1 MWDLQKSDLF
11 FVNMCPQVFLLTSG
25 SLRSILD
32 LDSPSC
38 RACCNYERELWA
50 RMDQLDLFKIRIY
63 LKGIPNHKLILFFFP
78 SALNNIPRHISWK
91 RGDPSSFFFFFL
103 KWTLS
108 VRQLMNRPHTLL
120 TLTLHVKQLRFQ
132 SEAANHLAFTP
143 LRGPSIHRHF
153 WGLPERT
160 GCLEPVASTWRAL
173 VRPCVGP
180 WCLRTASRERRPTSP
195 SLSSTPHWWACFWS
209 LTTRCAK
216 HKCDLCSN
224 LHIRSSWKFVSSCRI
239 NGTLVRQT

>member
-91 RGDPSSFFFFFL
+91 RGDPSSFFFFF
-103 KWTLS
+103 KVDS
-108 VRQLMNRPHTLL
+108 FCQ
-120 TLTLHVKQLRFQ
+120 
-132 SEAANHLAFTP
+132 AAYEPA
-143 LRGPSIHRHF
+143 SHF
-153 WGLPERT
+153 AHFDPACETTEVPVWGCEPPGFYSFERT
-160 GCLEPVASTWRAL
+160 FDP
-173 VRPCVGP
+173 
-180 WCLRTASRERRPTSP
+180 
-195 SLSSTPHWWACFWS
+195 
-209 LTTRCAK
+209 
-216 HKCDLCSN
+216 
-224 LHIRSSWKFVSSCRI
+224 
-239 NGTLVRQT
+239 

>member
-1 MWDLQKSDLF
+1 MITSCEIDKNLIF
-11 FVNMCPQVFLLTSG
+11 FVNMRPQVFLLTSE
-25 SLRSILD
+25 SLTSISD
-32 LDSPSC
+32 LDSLSC

-78 SALNNIPRHISWK
+78 SALTFLDVFPWK
-91 RGDPSSFFFFFL
+91 EKSHHLFF
-103 KWTLS
+103 WTLS
-108 VRQLMNRPHTLL
+108 VRQLMNQPHNLL
-120 TLTLHVKQLRFQ
+120 TLTLHVKKLRFQ
-132 SEAANHLAFTP
+132 SEAANHLAFTL

-153 WGLPERT
+153 WGLPVRA

-173 VRPCVGP
+173 VRPYVGP
-180 WCLRTASRERRPTSP
+180 WCLRMASRERRPTSP
-195 SLSSTPHWWACFWS
+195 SLSSTPHWWACCLS
-209 LTTRCAK
+209 LTMRCAK

-224 LHIRSSWKFVSSCRI
+224 LQIRSSRKFVSSCRI